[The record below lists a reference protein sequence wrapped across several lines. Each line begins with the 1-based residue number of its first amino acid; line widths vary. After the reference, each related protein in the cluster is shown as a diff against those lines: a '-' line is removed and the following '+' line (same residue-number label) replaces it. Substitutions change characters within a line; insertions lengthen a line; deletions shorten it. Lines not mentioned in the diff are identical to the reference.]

1 MNMST
6 TFNVNRRTFLTAA
19 AGLGAAT
26 LLQIKPRDAF
36 AGEKDIT
43 LLTWET
49 YQDDPWIQEYT
60 KKTGVGINAVRSG
73 SIDEMFATVQSGSIS
88 PDVIYFD
95 TGTAHRFKNAGL
107 IARFDANQVPNK
119 VNIDATMDWTAKAT
133 IDGALY
139 AWPYNWGNQ
148 PLMYNADATGG
159 EPQTWD
165 ALWDPKYAGK
175 VSLFDDAYV
184 VMQMIALKVK
194 AADPFNLTDA
204 EFEACAEALRTLR
217 PQVNTIARGFDDA
230 LTIYASGD
238 AVIGYCQ
245 NISIVTKLK
254 SMGKNFA
261 YTFPKEG
268 TPTWIDCAVLTER
281 GQRKEVYDF
290 INETLT
296 PAWQARF
303 IETSGNNGVLSPET
317 AMKAGLSKD
326 VLAKTNILDQTKD
339 GFWQKMVVSKLPE
352 DIDRRVAM
360 WNDFKAG
367 TL

>member
-1 MNMST
+1 MSND
-6 TFNVNRRTFLTAA
+6 FIMNRRNFLSMS

-26 LLQIKPRDAF
+26 LLQIRPNAAF
-36 AGEKDIT
+36 ADEKEIT

-49 YQDDPWIQEYT
+49 YQDDPWLAEYT
-60 KKTGVGINAVRSG
+60 KKTEVAVSAVRSG
-73 SIDEMFATVQSGSIS
+73 SIDEMFATVQSGAIS

-107 IARFDANQVPNK
+107 ITPFDASRVPNSS
-119 VNIDATMDWTAKAT
+119 NIDPTMDWKSQAM
-133 IDGALY
+133 IDGVLY
-139 AWPYNWGNQ
+139 ALPYNWSNQ
-148 PLMYNADATGG
+148 PLMYNSDVTGE
-159 EPQTWD
+159 EPKSWD
-165 ALWDPKYAGK
+165 ALWDPKYGGK

-184 VMQMIALKVK
+184 VMQMIALKVR
-194 AADPFNLTDA
+194 AADPFNMTDK

-245 NISIVTKLK
+245 NVSIVNKLK

-261 YTFPKEG
+261 YSFPNEG
-268 TPTWIDCAVLTER
+268 TPAWIDCAVLTEK

-296 PAWQARF
+296 PAWQTRF
-303 IETSGNNGVLSPET
+303 IEASGNNGILSADA
-317 AMKAGLSKD
+317 AMKAGLSKEA
-326 VLAKTNILDQTKD
+326 LAKTIILEQTKD
-339 GFWQKMVVSKLPE
+339 GFWKRMVVSKLPE